1 MRIDQSHVDV
11 DDLISDLND
20 TPKPQS
26 SAVPSKSGRP
36 ASSTLQKQRQAHK
49 EAAQMKVQGTKVA
62 GFSAQNSKSNLA
74 VPSINSA
81 RRENSSMEMNT
92 ASKDSTTQANTSR
105 MPESTENVTEDT
117 VTEVESVQPFQT
129 PD

>member
-1 MRIDQSHVDV
+1 
-11 DDLISDLND
+11 
-20 TPKPQS
+20 
-26 SAVPSKSGRP
+26 
-36 ASSTLQKQRQAHK
+36 
-49 EAAQMKVQGTKVA
+49 MKVQGTKVA

-92 ASKDSTTQANTSR
+92 ASKDSVTQANTSR
-105 MPESTENVTEDT
+105 MPETTENATEDT